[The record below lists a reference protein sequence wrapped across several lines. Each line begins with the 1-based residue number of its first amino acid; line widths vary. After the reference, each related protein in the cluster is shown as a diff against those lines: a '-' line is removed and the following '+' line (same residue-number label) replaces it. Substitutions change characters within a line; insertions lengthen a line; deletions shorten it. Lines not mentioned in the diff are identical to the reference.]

1 MKLLEF
7 DRSSYEVRL
16 TEEVTLLEPFAR
28 ILRRDKSKDKS
39 LAIKEI
45 SFLYFYSDITSPY
58 QGIIDNNDR
67 YLEIAKDIDLPKS
80 WKIDKVI
87 QDAIDFYKQRSKTA
101 IHTLYDAA
109 MVAVSAVNDT
119 LKNAKNLIEEADD
132 KIGATQ
138 KILATIEKVPKVMA
152 NLRDAE
158 KELIRQI
165 EDKEGKKIG
174 SKTFNTFEELD
185 SLIDN

>member
-1 MKLLEF
+1 MQLLQF
-7 DRSSYEVRL
+7 KKDSYEVTF
-16 TEEVTLLEPFAR
+16 TEECSMTSEFKK
-28 ILRRDKSKDKS
+28 ILSRDRSKDKS

-45 SFLYFYSDITSPY
+45 TFVYFYSDITSPY
-58 QGIIDNNDR
+58 QNIIDDEER
-67 YLEIAKDIDLPKS
+67 SIEIIKDIDLPKN

-87 QDAIDFYKQRSKTA
+87 EDAISFYKQRSRTVV
-101 IHTLYDAA
+101 HSLYDAA

-119 LKNAKNLIEEADD
+119 LKNAKTLILEADD
-132 KIGATQ
+132 NIAAAQ
-138 KILATIEKVPKVMA
+138 KVLATIEKVPKVMQ

-174 SKTFNTFEELD
+174 SKQFNTFED
-185 SLIDN
+185 IDGLMK